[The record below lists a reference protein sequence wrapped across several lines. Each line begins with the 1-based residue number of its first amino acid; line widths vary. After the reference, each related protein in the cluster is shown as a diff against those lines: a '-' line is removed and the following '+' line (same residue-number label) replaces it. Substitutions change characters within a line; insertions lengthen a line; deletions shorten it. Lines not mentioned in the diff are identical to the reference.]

1 MVNRKCIK
9 QCKQFWKTNI
19 FRSLKFYL
27 SLTSTKFN
35 NVAEIT
41 DGNLCRLIQADLLKF
56 SFSFENRPTKFQQ
69 LPFGLKVS
77 ERVDVL
83 TTFIENNF

>member
-9 QCKQFWKTNI
+9 QCKQFWKINI
-19 FRSLKFYL
+19 FRSLKLYL
-27 SLTSTKFN
+27 SLTSAKFN

-56 SFSFENRPTKFQQ
+56 SFSFEN
-69 LPFGLKVS
+69 
-77 ERVDVL
+77 
-83 TTFIENNF
+83 